1 MALVEATRAYEN
13 GNFDEVLR
21 QIAPCLQ
28 APLSTREKV
37 AIFRLMAMTHLAM
50 DHFGDAR
57 TYVLRLLAVK
67 SNYETTLQ
75 DPASFAR
82 LVEDVKLDLS
92 RVQVSSVS
100 KLNESIFE
108 APATVLVIAE
118 ADIRRRGYTDLEQVF
133 HDVPGFDISRGNG
146 VQYSLLYQ
154 RGYRSNGTD
163 KTLFLI
169 DGVEENDLWTN
180 FTELS
185 RQYPLSNIR
194 SIEII
199 YGPASTMYGANAFL
213 GVVNILTKE
222 PSAYV
227 DRNRAFG
234 FQAQASGGGWNTR
247 YVDATVAARYEDFAV
262 SVTGRVFR
270 SDEMDLSAFPEW
282 DFQARDVPYYQD
294 KLSVRGLDERGRFR
308 AEGFLE
314 NNPGAVNNP
323 YVQIARDEAGR
334 PTAIEV
340 TEAGAQAAQAYDQ
353 AALAERVGG
362 HPVRYA
368 NDTDNWFLHAKL
380 RSGGFSFGLQTWRRN
395 EGTIGW
401 FIDDREGPSRNGG
414 VWIPRNAFL
423 YMKYDKP
430 ITEHVFMTVFTQYKS
445 HSLDR
450 DNRILI
456 FRSYAGEGRWGL
468 EQLLS
473 DTPSRWS
480 QLWFYQLS
488 KELRVETKM
497 LYVPSERFNVV
508 SGVEARNGHIQGN
521 YVTSIE
527 PHPSETG
534 NHTAQV
540 GGNHFEHRDFGFYTQ
555 ASYKPAQKVKLVLGG
570 RVDNNRIRDTQGYG
584 TVFNSRAAAVISPGD
599 YVVKAVYSEA
609 FKAASNWAK
618 YATSPS
624 RGIPNPNL
632 DPERVRNY
640 EVNVGRQKGR
650 VSGDVGGYW
659 ASYTDVVG
667 TARITL
673 PDGATTTQNQAI
685 GRLRIRGLQ
694 ANASWKPGRFEVW
707 GNYTYTDPVNV
718 EPRDNE
724 GNLIVDAQGRVQPIR
739 IGDIAA
745 HRVNVGAN
753 ALFRDRLNVGARLNW
768 VGERK
773 TGKET
778 TIFDNPLDRIE
789 AYWVLH
795 GAATYQNFLPGISAQ
810 VVVNNVLDRAHFH
823 PGARSAD
830 GKILAS
836 RFPQNRR
843 QVMLRV
849 FADF

>member
-1 MALVEATRAYEN
+1 MALAEATKAYEN
-13 GNFDEVLR
+13 GNFEEALR
-21 QIAPCLQ
+21 RLEPCLQ

-37 AIFRLMAMTHLAM
+37 AVFRLVAITHLAM
-50 DHFGDAR
+50 DAFGDAR
-57 TYVLRLLAVK
+57 TYVIRLLSVK
-67 SNYETTLQ
+67 PNYETTLQ

-108 APATVLVIAE
+108 APATVLVITE
-118 ADIRRRGYTDLEQVF
+118 EDIRRRGYTDLEQVF

-227 DRNRAFG
+227 ARDRAFG
-234 FQAQASGGGWNTR
+234 FQAQASGGRWNTR

-270 SDEMDLSAFPEW
+270 SDEMDLSVYPEW

-294 KLSVRGLDERGRFR
+294 KLSVRGLDESGQFR
-308 AEGFLE
+308 AEAFLE
-314 NNPGAVNNP
+314 NHPGALNNP
-323 YVQIARDEAGR
+323 YVEIARDATGR
-334 PTAIEV
+334 ATAIEV
-340 TEAGAQAAQAYDQ
+340 TETGAQAAHHFDQ
-353 AALAERVGG
+353 AALNEQVGG
-362 HPVRYA
+362 HPVRYT
-368 NDTDNWFLHAKL
+368 NDTDDWFLHAKM

-401 FIDDREGPSRNGG
+401 FIDDREGASRNGG

-430 ITEHVFMTVFTQYKS
+430 ITENVFMTVFTQYKS

-488 KELRVETKM
+488 KELRVEAKM

-508 SGVEARNGHIQGN
+508 SGIEARNGHIQGN
-521 YVTSIE
+521 YVTSVE
-527 PHPSETG
+527 PNPSETG
-534 NHTAQV
+534 NHTPQV

-555 ASYKPAQKVKLVLGG
+555 ASYKPAPIVKLVLGG

-584 TVFNSRAAAVISPGD
+584 TVFNSRAAAVISPGN
-599 YVVKAVYSEA
+599 YVVKGVYSEA

-624 RGIPNPNL
+624 RGISNPNL

-640 EVNVGRQKGR
+640 EINVGRQQGR
-650 VSGDVGGYW
+650 ASGDIGGYW
-659 ASYTDVVG
+659 SSYTDVVG

-673 PDGATTTQNQAI
+673 PDGTTTTQNQAI

-724 GNLIVDAQGRVQPIR
+724 GNLIVDGQGRVQTIR

-753 ALFRDRLNVGARLNW
+753 ALFWDRLNVGMRLNW

-778 TIFDNPLDRIE
+778 TIFDNPLDQID
-789 AYWVLH
+789 AYWVVN
-795 GAATYQNFLPGISAQ
+795 GAATYQNLLPGVSAQ
-810 VVVNNVLDRAHFH
+810 VVVNNVLDRAYFH

-843 QVMLRV
+843 QALVRL